1 MKRSILIMVGAL
13 SLAVGQAACAQTSSA
28 ESTRALAAPGEFAS
42 VGNHRVTGGVLVET
56 RTDGLY
62 LVLNDD
68 FESQTG
74 PDLRVLLRDR
84 QNPSQMLV
92 VEPLQAPRGRQEY
105 KLALRPEELR
115 AFNQVS
121 IYCAKFHVDFGVA
134 DLP

>member
-1 MKRSILIMVGAL
+1 MKNSMLALIAML
-13 SLAVGQAACAQTSSA
+13 SLAVGQVACAQSSSS
-28 ESTRALAAPGEFAS
+28 ESTRALAAPGEFVS
-42 VGNHRVTGGVLVET
+42 VGNHRVTGAVFVET

-84 QNPSQMLV
+84 QNPAQMLV

-105 KLALRPEELR
+105 KLALTAEELR